1 MEVCLWIFGD
11 SMEIVSGCFFLDF
24 MAPKEQMQVMETCFS
39 LNICTVR
46 KSPKSRASNSFGHVF
61 AECVER
67 WFTFCFMNFA
77 TYLNV
82 YK

>member
-1 MEVCLWIFGD
+1 MDFWGFYGD
-11 SMEIVSGCFFLDF
+11 CIWLFFWDF

-39 LNICTVR
+39 LNMCTVR